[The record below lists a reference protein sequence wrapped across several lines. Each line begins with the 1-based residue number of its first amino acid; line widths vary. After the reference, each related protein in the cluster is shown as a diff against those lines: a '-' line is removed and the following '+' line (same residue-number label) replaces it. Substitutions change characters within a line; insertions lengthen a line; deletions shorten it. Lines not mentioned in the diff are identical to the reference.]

1 MKSVFADGLAWRQ
14 RLWLWWLG
22 LPQAR
27 GWAGLLPSPAVQPLS
42 FPSAVTAGEEGVPSS
57 PR

>member
-1 MKSVFADGLAWRQ
+1 MKSVLANGLAWRQ
-14 RLWLWWLG
+14 RLWLWWPG

-42 FPSAVTAGEEGVPSS
+42 FPSAVTAMEEGTRLP
-57 PR
+57 P